1 MKKAIV
7 TGSTQGIGKSIGQ
20 SLLENGYFVTFN
32 YAHNEQAAQDLH
44 MDLQEKFAGQYT
56 IIRADLSEYDEAK
69 EFAMACKKVNGGK
82 IDVLVLNAAMT
93 SREPFEKVTW
103 EDWKKVM
110 DTNLNVPFFLTQE
123 FADSLKNQG
132 SILFIGSMLGQ
143 YPHAV
148 STAYGVSKA
157 GIQFLAKSLVKE
169 FETRQVRVN
178 CICPGFV
185 ETTWQKNKEEAH
197 RRRIMDKIA
206 LHRFAEPRE
215 IADFALA
222 VLENHYLN
230 GEVLNIDGGYCYR

>member
-93 SREPFEKVTW
+93 SREPFEKV
-103 EDWKKVM
+103 
-110 DTNLNVPFFLTQE
+110 L
-123 FADSLKNQG
+123 SL
-132 SILFIGSMLGQ
+132 IHI
-143 YPHAV
+143 
-148 STAYGVSKA
+148 
-157 GIQFLAKSLVKE
+157 
-169 FETRQVRVN
+169 
-178 CICPGFV
+178 
-185 ETTWQKNKEEAH
+185 
-197 RRRIMDKIA
+197 
-206 LHRFAEPRE
+206 
-215 IADFALA
+215 
-222 VLENHYLN
+222 
-230 GEVLNIDGGYCYR
+230 